1 MYFMMLNLVCFF
13 KFGMFAY
20 IFISSPKREYR
31 KLAIREWSPEG
42 YKNLAGL
49 GVGVGKVLTAE
60 GITMKKTKKE

>member
-1 MYFMMLNLVCFF
+1 
-13 KFGMFAY
+13 MFAY